1 MPASRTPRA
10 PAPTVP
16 VIPPLLSG
24 GGDEAVPILL
34 VDDQPA
40 NLDALEASLAT
51 TDCRFVL
58 ARSADEALLALL
70 NQDFAAIVLDV
81 MMPGMSGFDLAT
93 MIRRRERTRQVPI
106 LFLTARM
113 LDQQDELRGYG
124 TGAVDYLTKPIDPQI
139 LRAKIAVFVE
149 LFRKRRALS
158 KVNLELQRQIGERQR
173 MSDALERANAELEA
187 RVAERTAALAEAG
200 RRKDEFLATL
210 AHELRTPLSALRTAS
225 EALRLKAPDNADLVM
240 LQGVFQRQVQQLTR
254 LTSDLLDI
262 SRITRDKLTLQ
273 RRQVS
278 IAEIIDSAIET
289 VRPLAEKQHQ
299 TVNVVAPSEPVYVD
313 GDPARLTQVLANLL
327 DNAARYSPQGTRID
341 LTAELSGPHVLIT
354 VADKGS
360 GIERDLL
367 PRIFELFVQGQRLH
381 HDEGG
386 LGLGLPL
393 ARRLTEMHGGTLT
406 VYSSGPGRGSEF
418 VVQLPT
424 LSVDQSA
431 DRGAA
436 RAEAPAKLARQRV
449 LIIEDNQ
456 DTATMMDIMLK
467 EWGQETRIAH
477 DGPSALEVA
486 NQFRPHVV
494 LLDVGLPRLHGYEVA
509 RRLRQQEW
517 AREAHVVAITGWG
530 LEGDRQGEAAGI
542 DHRLLK
548 PVDPQTL
555 HALLLSMQRSG
566 DRPSNPGQ
574 RVG

>member
-1 MPASRTPRA
+1 
-10 PAPTVP
+10 
-16 VIPPLLSG
+16 
-24 GGDEAVPILL
+24 
-34 VDDQPA
+34 
-40 NLDALEASLAT
+40 
-51 TDCRFVL
+51 
-58 ARSADEALLALL
+58 
-70 NQDFAAIVLDV
+70 
-81 MMPGMSGFDLAT
+81 
-93 MIRRRERTRQVPI
+93 
-106 LFLTARM
+106 
-113 LDQQDELRGYG
+113 
-124 TGAVDYLTKPIDPQI
+124 
-139 LRAKIAVFVE
+139 
-149 LFRKRRALS
+149 
-158 KVNLELQRQIGERQR
+158 
-173 MSDALERANAELEA
+173 
-187 RVAERTAALAEAG
+187 
-200 RRKDEFLATL
+200 
-210 AHELRTPLSALRTAS
+210 
-225 EALRLKAPDNADLVM
+225 M

-273 RRQVS
+273 RSQVS

-341 LTAELSGPHVLIT
+341 LTAERSGPHVLIK

-381 HDEGG
+381 PEEGG

-406 VYSSGPGRGSEF
+406 VYSPGPGRGSEF

-436 RAEAPAKLARQRV
+436 RADVPAKLARQRV

-467 EWGQETRIAH
+467 EWGQETRVAH

-517 AREAHVVAITGWG
+517 ARDAHVVAITGWG
-530 LEGDRQGEAAGI
+530 LEGDRQGESAGI

-555 HALLLSMQRSG
+555 HALLLSMQRG
-566 DRPSNPGQ
+566 DRPSNPSQ